1 MKAEFP
7 TNLISDYATYDIQFG
22 SARRPTHRNTSWDQ
36 ARFEVCANKYMDLS
50 EPDFGLSL
58 LNDCKYGHS
67 CLGGKMAI
75 TLLKSSNDP
84 DPDCNR
90 GQNSF
95 TYSLLPHAGGAENPE
110 ILKEAYALNE
120 PLFAVPIKKQGGSLP
135 AEYSFIT
142 SSTPSVVPET
152 LKAAEDGKG
161 VIVRLLETKGTH
173 TEAALTFGSAPKTV
187 TLTNILED
195 KLSEIPVKNGGI
207 KLTFHPFEIKTIRL
221 TF

>member
-1 MKAEFP
+1 
-7 TNLISDYATYDIQFG
+7 
-22 SARRPTHRNTSWDQ
+22 
-36 ARFEVCANKYMDLS
+36 MDLS
-50 EPDFGLSL
+50 EPDFGLAL

-95 TYSLLPHAGGAENPE
+95 TYSLLPHTGGAENPE

-120 PLFAVPIKKQGGSLP
+120 PLFAVPVKKQGGSLP

-142 SSTPSVVPET
+142 SSTPSVIAET
-152 LKAAEDGKG
+152 VKAAENGKG
-161 VIVRLLETKGTH
+161 AVIRLLETKGTH
-173 TEAALTFGSAPKTV
+173 TEATLTFGTAPKSV

-195 KLSEIPVKNGGI
+195 DQEKITTDKEGKI